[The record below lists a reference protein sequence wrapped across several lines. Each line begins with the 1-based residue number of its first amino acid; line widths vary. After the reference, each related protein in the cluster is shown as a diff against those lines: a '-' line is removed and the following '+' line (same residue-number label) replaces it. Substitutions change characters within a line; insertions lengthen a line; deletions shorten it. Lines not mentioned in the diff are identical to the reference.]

1 MSGVQKHHG
10 ADFVRILRCEQLAM
24 ESSHENGGSASAS
37 TQESCPGLKQ
47 AGQWQQ
53 SIAACTLSAEIRG
66 AQGTERS
73 HRLPLPLHCQRFERL
88 SELKM
93 KYLAWATTEFGLHL
107 STVFSGHVTWACF
120 SLGFEKSAPHRAIST
135 EQYPHRNNQTEG
147 SAHYSPPR
155 APFFCQQTILPDS
168 LRELERQVARSGELS
183 RAC

>member
-88 SELKM
+88 SELKRR
-93 KYLAWATTEFGLHL
+93 YLGFCQYRIWLHL
-107 STVFSGHVTWACF
+107 STAVDRFACF
-120 SLGFEKSAPHRAIST
+120 SLDFEKSAPHRAIST
-135 EQYPHRNNQTEG
+135 EQYQHRNNQTEG
-147 SAHYSPPR
+147 PAHYSPPR
-155 APFFCQQTILPDS
+155 APFFASRPFSRIL
-168 LRELERQVARSGELS
+168 
-183 RAC
+183 

>member
-93 KYLAWATTEFGLHL
+93 KYYVVPGLGHYRIWASPINCLFFVRTIGL
-107 STVFSGHVTWACF
+107 F
-120 SLGFEKSAPHRAIST
+120 
-135 EQYPHRNNQTEG
+135 QT
-147 SAHYSPPR
+147 
-155 APFFCQQTILPDS
+155 
-168 LRELERQVARSGELS
+168 
-183 RAC
+183 

>member
-93 KYLAWATTEFGLHL
+93 KYLVWATTEFGLHL
-107 STVFSGHVTWACF
+107 STVFSGHVSDLVVRKVPPT
-120 SLGFEKSAPHRAIST
+120 AP
-135 EQYPHRNNQTEG
+135 
-147 SAHYSPPR
+147 
-155 APFFCQQTILPDS
+155 
-168 LRELERQVARSGELS
+168 
-183 RAC
+183 